1 MKHKYLIAL
10 PIFKGSV
17 GFNHKTILVSATS
30 KEEAIKI
37 VMHLKPSKNIGNI
50 KVVDY

>member
-17 GFNHKTILVSATS
+17 GFNHKTILVSATN
-30 KEEAIKI
+30 KQEAIKI
-37 VMHLKPSKNIGNI
+37 AMHLKPLENIGDI
-50 KVVDY
+50 KLVDY